1 MAYSQNWSKEMKDL
15 LKTFVLTN
23 AKAIVAFVAA
33 VVVQVF
39 GVSLPEEVQVSI
51 AALVVALVVWLV
63 PNKG

>member
-1 MAYSQNWSKEMKDL
+1 MKDL